1 MLDLG
6 LPELDGHE
14 VTRRLRAAGSRIPVI
29 VLTTSEAEQDI
40 LQSYRLHANC
50 YISKPVNFDRFMEVV
65 RSVEGFW
72 LGVVTLPPSEKLG
85 QIAA

>member
-1 MLDLG
+1 MLGVIKGDPDL
-6 LPELDGHE
+6 HQ
-14 VTRRLRAAGSRIPVI
+14 IPV
-29 VLTTSEAEQDI
+29 VMLTSSEAEKDI
-40 LQSYRLHANC
+40 VKSYQLHANC

-72 LGVVTLPPSEKLG
+72 LGVVTLPPSEKIG